1 MKIISIANQKGG
13 VGKTTTAINLSS
25 GLAISGYKTL
35 LIDMDPQA
43 NASISF
49 VDVYSLKNNIYH
61 VIVDRIPITDAI
73 VKTDYENLDLAPS
86 RLSLSSAERML
97 LGQIDEFYRL
107 KDSMKAIS
115 GNYDY
120 VIIDNPPTLG
130 VLTINSLVAA
140 THLLI
145 PIQASY
151 FALEGTDD
159 LLLTVSQVKDRYKQG
174 LDILGVVI
182 TMYDRRTV
190 IAKDAFMQVKARFKE
205 KVFKTI
211 ITKSVR
217 LEESPAYR
225 ECVMVYAPGSSGAVQ
240 YSSLTKEVLDY
251 EKRSS

>member
-1 MKIISIANQKGG
+1 MIVISDANQKGG
-13 VGKTTTAINLSS
+13 VGKTTTANNLSA
-25 GLAISGYKTL
+25 GLAMSGQKTL
-35 LIDMDPQA
+35 LLDIDPQA
-43 NASISF
+43 NASKSL
-49 VDVYSLKNNIYH
+49 VDVYELEKNIYH
-61 VIVDRIPITDAI
+61 VIVDRLPLSEVI
-73 VKTDYENLDLAPS
+73 VPTEYKNLDLAPS
-86 RLSLSSAERML
+86 RLILSNAERML

-107 KDSMKAIS
+107 KDSLKDIQ
-115 GNYDY
+115 GKYDY

-159 LLLTVSQVKDRYKQG
+159 LMLTVNQVKERYNPG
-174 LDILGVVI
+174 LKLLGVVI

-190 IAKDAFMQVKARFKE
+190 IAKDALAQVKARFKE
-205 KVFKTI
+205 KVFNTV

-225 ECVMVYAPGSSGAVQ
+225 ESILRYAPGSSGAIQ
-240 YSSLTKEVLDY
+240 YSSLTKEVLD
-251 EKRSS
+251 EERTS

>member
-1 MKIISIANQKGG
+1 MIISIANQKGG

-25 GLAISGYKTL
+25 GLALSGYKTL

-49 VDVYSLKNNIYH
+49 IDIYSLKYNIYN
-61 VIVDRIPITDAI
+61 VIVDRIQAEDVI
-73 VKTDYENLDLAPS
+73 VKTDYKNLEILPS
-86 RLSLSSAERML
+86 RLSLSNAERML

-107 KDSMKAIS
+107 KDSLKSIS
-115 GNYDY
+115 DKYDY

-159 LLLTVSQVKDRYKQG
+159 LLLTVRQVKNRYNQN
-174 LDILGVVI
+174 LEILGVVV
-182 TMYDRRTV
+182 TMFDNRTI
-190 IAKDAFMQVKARFKE
+190 IARDAYEQVKARFKE
-205 KVFKTI
+205 KVFRTI

-225 ECVMVYAPGSSGAVQ
+225 ECVMIYAPRSSGAQQ
-240 YSSLTKEVLDY
+240 YSRLTKEVISY
-251 EKRSS
+251 EKGAS